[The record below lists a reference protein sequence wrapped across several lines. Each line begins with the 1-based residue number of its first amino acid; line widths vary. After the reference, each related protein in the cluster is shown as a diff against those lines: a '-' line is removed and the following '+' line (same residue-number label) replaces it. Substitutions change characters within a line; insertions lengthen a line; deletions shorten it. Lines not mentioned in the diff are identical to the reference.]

1 MHMYDV
7 YVILLYFLFF
17 LFVELYPTTTT
28 TIPINFYTFKVLIDI
43 YIQLISLS
51 TISLKVFYT
60 YLLSAFDKL
69 TSQLWI

>member
-7 YVILLYFLFF
+7 YMSSCCIFFSFF
-17 LFVELYPTTTT
+17 LLNLYPTTRT

-51 TISLKVFYT
+51 TISLKVFL
-60 YLLSAFDKL
+60 YLFTFS
-69 TSQLWI
+69 I